1 MRIKPNVLLI
11 AIIAATGGLLFG
23 FDTGVISGALPFLKD
38 NWALN
43 DRSIALLTTGVLF
56 GAVIGALFSGRLA
69 DRLGRKKMI
78 VVNAL
83 IFAVGAVGC
92 GYATSIGTLIA
103 MRVLVGIAIGIT
115 SYVVPMYIAE
125 ISPVAHRGML
135 VTLNQLMITIGL
147 LASYIADYLLSNNA
161 DPGSWR
167 VMFLVG
173 TIPALVLLV
182 GMFFLPET
190 SRWLISVGR
199 YKEGRKVLE
208 QMEEPALVDS
218 IFEEIRR
225 EVEGSGRPAGAPGD
239 GRAWIVTRGVRDV
252 GVRDVGVRDAGV
264 RDVGVRDAV
273 ARDVGGRATGLREV
287 LQPWLRPALIITVG
301 IFFFQQFS
309 GVNTIVY
316 YSPIIF
322 KMAGITG
329 NSASILPAIVIGIV
343 NVAACFISVL
353 YLDKVGRRRLYLI
366 GISGMIPSL
375 VLAGVCFF
383 FRDRLGSSL
392 IYLSVGSI
400 VCFIFFINISL
411 SPLGWLLISEIY
423 PTSARSVGMSIG
435 SLSHWGFNAIIAFTF
450 LRMVNGFGL
459 AATFWVYAAVCVLG
473 LVWGYYY
480 IPETKGRSLE
490 EIEAYWRAGGRP
502 RGL

>member
-11 AIIAATGGLLFG
+11 ATIAATGGLLFG

-43 DRSIALLTTGVLF
+43 DRSISLLTTGVLF

-78 VVNAL
+78 IVNAL

-92 GYATSIGTLIA
+92 GYSPSTGMLIA

-167 VMFLVG
+167 AMFLVG

-190 SRWLISVGR
+190 SRWLISVGK

-218 IFEEIRR
+218 TFKEIMQDL
-225 EVEGSGRPAGAPGD
+225 EQSGRLPAAPGP
-239 GRAWIVTRGVRDV
+239 RLTRTRS
-252 GVRDVGVRDAGV
+252 RRH
-264 RDVGVRDAV
+264 
-273 ARDVGGRATGLREV
+273 RATGLRQI
-287 LQPWLRPALIITVG
+287 LQPSLRPALIITVG

-383 FRDRLGSSL
+383 FRDRLGTSL

-450 LRMVNGFGL
+450 LRMVSGLGL
-459 AATFWVYAAVCVLG
+459 ATTFWMYAAVCVLG

-480 IPETKGRSLE
+480 IPETKGKSLE
-490 EIEAYWRAGGRP
+490 EIQKNLQTKKIHHETSGAIDA
-502 RGL
+502 RGYRDPGDTDARGITTK